1 MAERKCGS
9 RRCVSFF
16 LELISSIWQT
26 LSLLIENLREIYWC
40 EQKMRWDEVIRMGT
54 CWGQVTA
61 VLEIDIGPYI
71 RPLTKR
77 KYWESADRPD
87 GKIDEEGTWNQSRYQ
102 RGKWPWWRGGS
113 EKKILER
120 DSKHG
125 GDKKIMDK
133 IGWKWPVGQAENEDL
148 NARGVIER
156 IGKERTAKIR
166 TSRILLC
173 WEILQQT
180 ASNQRS
186 RDIRYAIICSS
197 LYSMLTPSKS
207 ITERYTWQRWFINK
221 MPKLINPCGL
231 AGSGVRCKLPLKVG
245 ITTSPF
251 LSHSLETRRIRD

>member
-1 MAERKCGS
+1 MTINVSPPPSPPWTPWTSQSTQQPGTTFKKKKNAKKWDGWRLRVHHTESKGPTFAPDFETVPQRRICTGPYGSIGFRKLWLRLEWWLSTLLSSPSPLLWHCLKKKCTCMAERKCGS

-26 LSLLIENLREIYWC
+26 LLLLIENLREIYWC

-113 EKKILER
+113 EKKFWREIVNMA
-120 DSKHG
+120 G
-125 GDKKIMDK
+125 
-133 IGWKWPVGQAENEDL
+133 
-148 NARGVIER
+148 
-156 IGKERTAKIR
+156 IR
-166 TSRILLC
+166 
-173 WEILQQT
+173 
-180 ASNQRS
+180 
-186 RDIRYAIICSS
+186 
-197 LYSMLTPSKS
+197 K
-207 ITERYTWQRWFINK
+207 
-221 MPKLINPCGL
+221 
-231 AGSGVRCKLPLKVG
+231 
-245 ITTSPF
+245 
-251 LSHSLETRRIRD
+251 